1 MEKFITRKS
10 TFEDKNQIFNLYKK
24 VSKQVGG
31 LARSFDE
38 ITESYVENFIN
49 KSHKNGLQLVIQNS
63 INNSIVAE
71 IHCYR
76 LEPKIFEHI
85 LSELTIV
92 VNPDFQSQGLG
103 KIIFQSLLDKVSS
116 ERKDILRIELIARE
130 SNLKA
135 IRFYQKLGFVIE
147 GRFEKRIKSNNK
159 NFEADIPM
167 VWFNKNYFT

>member
-71 IHCYR
+71 IHCYK

>member
-71 IHCYR
+71 IHCYK

-147 GRFEKRIKSNNK
+147 GRFEK
-159 NFEADIPM
+159 E
-167 VWFNKNYFT
+167 

>member
-49 KSHKNGLQLVIQNS
+49 KSHKNGLQLVIQNPL
-63 INNSIVAE
+63 NNSIVAE
-71 IHCYR
+71 IHCYK